1 MRLKI
6 DDFSLQVLEMVASVA
21 PEVFTDWK
29 RPSAELHIA
38 RLFQVKSEDSSAGN
52 NFSLLTGHMSFQ
64 IFLLVG
70 HFTNWTA
77 HNLLTDNTLKITQ
90 DVLVRCWSDNVR

>member
-1 MRLKI
+1 MSFKI
-6 DDFSLQVLEMVASVA
+6 YTFPLQVLEMVASVA

-38 RLFQVKSEDSSAGN
+38 RLFQVISEDSSTAN
-52 NFSLLTGHMSFQ
+52 NFSLFTGRMSFQ

-70 HFTNWTA
+70 HFANSTGRKHIKEDLRPSPIIMRN
-77 HNLLTDNTLKITQ
+77 
-90 DVLVRCWSDNVR
+90 